1 MGPSFKNPHKNRAGQ
16 ASSRRLDHQVKT
28 GSDCWEVSTGQGT
41 LRTTHNLQK
50 LGERSEQ
57 IFPSEPPE
65 GTNPHDT
72 LTADLASRSVTATE
86 YISAVLSD
94 RVCHESPGK
103 LK

>member
-1 MGPSFKNPHKNRAGQ
+1 MHRQTRPPGKDI
-16 ASSRRLDHQVKT
+16 SSDW
-28 GSDCWEVSTGQGT
+28 WEMSTSHGT

-57 IFPSEPPE
+57 IFPLEPPE
-65 GTNPHDT
+65 GSNPHDT

-86 YISAVLSD
+86 YISAVLSHQ
-94 RVCHESPGK
+94 VCHGSPGK